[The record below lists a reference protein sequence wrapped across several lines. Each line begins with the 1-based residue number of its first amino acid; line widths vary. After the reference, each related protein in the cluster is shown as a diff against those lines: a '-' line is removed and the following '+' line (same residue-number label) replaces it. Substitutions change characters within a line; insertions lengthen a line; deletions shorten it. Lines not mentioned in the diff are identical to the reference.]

1 MPSMRSDE
9 NSLIHI
15 RDNIQAARQFTAGL
29 FYESF
34 AASRLTFYATTR
46 ALEIVSEAARRL
58 SPALRDRHPS
68 LPWKQIMGI
77 GNVLRHDYDDV
88 QERMIWMT
96 VQDHLG
102 GLLAA
107 VEAELSSDAVEG

>member
-9 NSLIHI
+9 TSLIHI
-15 RDNIQAARQFTAGL
+15 RDNIHAARLFTAGL
-29 FYESF
+29 TFEAF

-46 ALEIVSEAARRL
+46 ALEIISEAARRL
-58 SPALRDRHPS
+58 SPALRDRHRS

-88 QERMIWMT
+88 QEGMIWMT

-102 GLLAA
+102 PLLAI
-107 VEAELSSDAVEG
+107 VEAELSEDRTAR

>member
-9 NSLIHI
+9 TSLLHI
-15 RDNIQAARQFTAGL
+15 RDNIHAARLFTDNL
-29 FYESF
+29 SYEAF

-58 SPALRDRHPS
+58 SPALRNRHSS

-88 QERMIWMT
+88 QESMIWMT

-102 GLLAA
+102 PLLAA
-107 VEAELSSDAVEG
+107 VEAELAGDGSGG

>member
-15 RDNIQAARQFTAGL
+15 RDNIHAARLFTEGL
-29 FYESF
+29 SFEDF
-34 AASRLTFYATTR
+34 AASRLAFYATTR

-58 SPALRDRHPS
+58 SPALRDRHS
-68 LPWKQIMGI
+68 TLPWKQIMGI

-88 QERMIWMT
+88 QESMIWMT

-102 GLLAA
+102 PLLAA
-107 VEAELSSDAVEG
+107 VEAELNDQGISQ

>member
-1 MPSMRSDE
+1 MRSDE
-9 NSLIHI
+9 SSLIHI
-15 RDNIQAARQFTAGL
+15 RDNIHAARRFTAGL
-29 FYESF
+29 SYEAF

-46 ALEIVSEAARRL
+46 ALEILSEAARRL

-88 QERMIWMT
+88 QEGMIWMT
-96 VQDHLG
+96 VQDHLDP
-102 GLLAA
+102 LLAA
-107 VEAELSSDAVEG
+107 VEAELGGEAVSE